1 MNTEKEIEVLIR
13 FPKIVE
19 LLQSYEEATKEAGYI
34 PTVHQLIE
42 DLLEQEKLDN
52 PTE

>member
-1 MNTEKEIEVLIR
+1 MEKEIEVLIR
-13 FPKIVE
+13 FPRIVE
-19 LLQSYEEATKEAGYI
+19 LLRSYEEATQEKGYI

-52 PTE
+52 PQD